1 MIAPRAAS
9 RRLTPGKRQLVAAP
23 SRHDSAADKV
33 RAAPLHRIPRRFLL
47 KTPALASLLLLCPAL
62 VLAQQEV
69 DRASTSPTPGN
80 QQLERVSVT
89 RQQTDTDLRRRE
101 PVAKQLYGRE
111 ELDKYGDTQL
121 SDVLKRLPGINVSGG
136 QLRMRGL
143 GGAYT
148 QILVNGEPAPPGF
161 SLDNLNPAQ
170 VERLEV
176 SKAPT
181 ADQSAQ
187 AIAGTL
193 NIILKDA
200 PRVVQKDLRLGLAYA
215 SEKPVVNAGFTYG
228 DRVVGGLGFV
238 LPISVYNWNFKNVLD
253 GERLSNANPTPGQ
266 LRQHVS
272 NDGHDRAHG
281 RGFNV
286 SPRLNWK
293 LGDEETLTL
302 QGFFVDNRF
311 RNEGENTVT
320 RLPDSDAAYLP
331 RTLQETTRNRGTFS
345 AERVNLQY
353 NNRFSE
359 DRRIELRAGAGSGGA
374 DFNFDFDGRG
384 GATPITRTTTGRNRN
399 HNATLA
405 GKYSQYVGEAH
416 TVTVGTELERRVRDE
431 NRTTIENGVEL
442 LPGIEGQPFNATIT
456 RTALYGQ
463 DEWEINKQW
472 SAYFG
477 VRHEQLRTRS
487 EGSRDLAG
495 SSDFQSTSKVTT
507 PLLHLNFKPD
517 PKGRDLVRAS
527 LTRSYKAP
535 DVQQLIARPSIN
547 TTEPLAQGN
556 TQTTPDRVGNP
567 ALKPELATG
576 LDIAYES
583 YLPAGGLVSVG
594 IFHRRI
600 SNLIRTDQPRLQTVT
615 WAPTPRWVI
624 TQVNLSKA
632 TTQGLEIEVKG
643 RAGELFPKLFD
654 PTTALSLRASLNV
667 YRSSVSDIDGPH
679 NRLEGQQ
686 PWQLNFGADYRM
698 KSLPVTMGFSAQI
711 APDFEVRQSALQSQ
725 ESLASRSLDAFAAMQ
740 VSKQDSVRLSANGLF
755 QPKQG
760 TRVTFID
767 LADFNLSERKPVAW
781 WAVNWEHKF

>member
-1 MIAPRAAS
+1 M
-9 RRLTPGKRQLVAAP
+9 
-23 SRHDSAADKV
+23 
-33 RAAPLHRIPRRFLL
+33 

-69 DRASTSPTPGN
+69 DRATTSPSPGN
-80 QQLERVSVT
+80 QQLDRVSVT

-176 SKAPT
+176 TKAPT

-200 PRVVQKDLRLGLAYA
+200 PRVVQKDLRLGVSYA
-215 SEKPVVNAGFTYG
+215 SEKPIVSGSFTYG

-238 LPISVYNWNFKNVLD
+238 LPISVYQWHFKNELD
-253 GERLSNANPTPGQ
+253 GERLSSSTALQP
-266 LRQHVS
+266 RQHVS
-272 NDGHDRAHG
+272 NEGFDRGFG

-293 LGDEETLTL
+293 LGDDETLTL
-302 QGFFVDNRF
+302 QGFFVNNRF
-311 RNEGENTVT
+311 RNEGENTIT
-320 RLPDSDAAYLP
+320 KLPDSDASYTP
-331 RTLQETTRNRGTFS
+331 RSLFETTRNRGTFS
-345 AERVNLQY
+345 AERLNLQY

-374 DFNFDFDGRG
+374 DFNFALNGQG
-384 GATPITRTTTGRNRN
+384 GTGPLSRVTTGKNRN
-399 HNATLA
+399 HEARLS
-405 GKYSQYVGEAH
+405 GKYSQYAGEDH

-431 NRTTIENGVEL
+431 NRTTLENGVEL

-456 RTALYGQ
+456 RTALFVQ

-477 VRHEQLRTRS
+477 VRHEQIETQS
-487 EGSRDLAG
+487 EGSRDSAG
-495 SSDFQSTSKVTT
+495 SSDFSSKSKVTT

-527 LTRSYKAP
+527 LTRSYKSP
-535 DVQQLIARPSIN
+535 DVQQLINRPSIN
-547 TTEPLAQGN
+547 TTAPLVQGN
-556 TQTTPDRVGNP
+556 TKTTPDRIGNP
-567 ALKPELATG
+567 DLKPELATG
-576 LDIAYES
+576 LDLAYES
-583 YLPAGGLVSVG
+583 YLPAGGLISVG
-594 IFHRRI
+594 VFHRRI
-600 SNLIRTDQPRLQTVT
+600 TNLIRTSEPTLQTVT
-615 WAPTPRWVI
+615 WAPTQRWVL
-624 TQVNLSKA
+624 TQINLSKA
-632 TTQGLEIEVKG
+632 TTQGLELEVKG
-643 RAGELFPKLFD
+643 RAGELFPSLFD
-654 PTTALSLRASLNV
+654 PATALSLRASLNL
-667 YRSSVSDIDGPH
+667 YRSSVSDIPGSN

-686 PWQLNFGADYRM
+686 PWQFNFGADYRM
-698 KSLPVTMGFSAQI
+698 KSLPISMGFSAQI
-711 APDFEVRQSALQSQ
+711 APHFDVQQSALQSQ
-725 ESLASRSLDAFAAMQ
+725 QTLASRSLDAFAAMQ
-740 VSKQDSVRLSANGLF
+740 VSKQDNVRLSVNGLF

-760 TRVTFID
+760 TLITYDSLPDFI
-767 LADFNLSERKPVAW
+767 LNERKPVAW
-781 WAVNWEHKF
+781 WSVNWEHKF

>member
-1 MIAPRAAS
+1 MKS
-9 RRLTPGKRQLVAAP
+9 
-23 SRHDSAADKV
+23 
-33 RAAPLHRIPRRFLL
+33 
-47 KTPALASLLLLCPAL
+47 PALASLLLLCPAL
-62 VLAQQEV
+62 VMAQQEV
-69 DRASTSPTPGN
+69 DRAQNNSPTPGN

-101 PVAKQLYGRE
+101 PVAKQLYGRD

-161 SLDNLNPAQ
+161 SLDNLNPQQ

-176 SKAPT
+176 TKAPT

-200 PRVVQKDLRLGLAYA
+200 PRVVQKDLRLGVAYA
-215 SEKPVVNAGFTYG
+215 SEKPVINGGFTYG
-228 DRVVGGLGFV
+228 DRVVGGIGFV
-238 LPISVYNWNFKNVLD
+238 LPISVYQWNFKNELD
-253 GERLSNANPTPGQ
+253 GERLSNANPTPPLQ
-266 LRQHVS
+266 RQHVS
-272 NDGHDRAHG
+272 NEGYDRAHG

-286 SPRLNWK
+286 SPRVNWK
-293 LGDEETLTL
+293 LGEDETLTL

-311 RNEGENTVT
+311 RNEGANTVT
-320 RLPDSDAAYLP
+320 KLPDSDPLYTP
-331 RTLQETTRNRGTFS
+331 RTIDETTHNRGTFS
-345 AERVNLQY
+345 AERLNLQY
-353 NNRFSE
+353 NNRFNE
-359 DRRIELRAGAGSGGA
+359 DRRIELRAGVGSGGA
-374 DFNFDFDGRG
+374 DFNFDFEGRNG
-384 GATPITRTTTGRNRN
+384 TAPVSRTTTGKNRN

-405 GKYSQYVGEAH
+405 GKYSQYAGEAH
-416 TVTVGTELERRVRDE
+416 TITVGSELERRVRDE
-431 NRTTIENGVEL
+431 NRTTLENGVEL

-456 RTALYGQ
+456 RSAVFAQ

-477 VRHEQLRTRS
+477 VRHEQIKTES
-487 EGSRDLAG
+487 EGSSDVAG

-517 PKGRDLVRAS
+517 AKGRDLVRAS

-535 DVQQLIARPSIN
+535 DIQQLINRPSIN
-547 TTEPLAQGN
+547 TTDPIAQGN
-556 TQTTPDRVGNP
+556 TRVTPDRVGNP

-594 IFHRRI
+594 VFHRRI
-600 SNLIRTDQPRLQTVT
+600 TNLIRTDQPRLMTVP
-615 WAPTPRWVI
+615 WAPTQRWVI
-624 TQVNLSKA
+624 TQINLSKA

-643 RAGELFPKLFD
+643 RAGELFPSLFE

-667 YRSSVSDIDGPH
+667 YRSTVSDIPGPD

-686 PWQLNFGADYRM
+686 PWQFNFGADYRL
-698 KSLPVTMGFSAQI
+698 KSLPISMGFSAQI
-711 APDFEVRQSALQSQ
+711 APKFDVRQSVLQSQ
-725 ESLASRSLDAFAAMQ
+725 ETLASRSLDAFAVMQ
-740 VSKQDSVRLSANGLF
+740 VNKQDSVRVSVNGLL

-760 TRVTFID
+760 TRVTFTNLD
-767 LADFNLSERKPVAW
+767 DFSLSERKPVAW

>member
-1 MIAPRAAS
+1 MKTLA
-9 RRLTPGKRQLVAAP
+9 LV
-23 SRHDSAADKV
+23 
-33 RAAPLHRIPRRFLL
+33 LL
-47 KTPALASLLLLCPAL
+47 LSPALA
-62 VLAQQEV
+62 LAQQEV

-80 QQLERVSVT
+80 NQLERVSVT
-89 RQQTDTDLRRRE
+89 RQQTDTDLRRRQ

-200 PRVVQKDLRLGLAYA
+200 PRVVQKDLRLGVAYA
-215 SEKPVVNAGFTYG
+215 SEKPVINGGFTYG
-228 DRVVGGLGFV
+228 DRALGGMGFV
-238 LPISVYNWNFKNVLD
+238 IPISVYQWNFRSELD
-253 GERLSNANPTPGQ
+253 GERLTNATPITPLQ

-272 NDGHDRAHG
+272 NEGFDRAHG

-293 LGDEETLTL
+293 LGDDETLTL
-302 QGFFVDNRF
+302 QGFFVNNRF

-320 RLPDSDAAYLP
+320 RLADSDALYAP
-331 RTLQETTRNRGTFS
+331 RTIDETTRNRGTF
-345 AERVNLQY
+345 AANRVNLQY
-353 NNRFSE
+353 NNRFNE
-359 DRRIELRAGAGSGGA
+359 DRRIELKAGAGSGGA
-374 DFNFDFDGRG
+374 DFNFDFEGRN
-384 GATPITRTTTGRNRN
+384 GAVPISRVTTGKNRN
-399 HNATLA
+399 HQATLG
-405 GKYSQYVGEAH
+405 GKYSQYAGDAH
-416 TVTVGTELERRVRDE
+416 TITVGSELERRVRDE
-431 NRTTIENGVEL
+431 NRRTIENGVEL

-456 RTALYGQ
+456 RTAVYGQ

-472 SAYFG
+472 SAYVG
-477 VRHEQLRTRS
+477 VRHEQIKINS
-487 EGSRDLAG
+487 EGSG
-495 SSDFQSTSKVTT
+495 TVGNSDFQSTSKVTT

-535 DVQQLIARPSIN
+535 DVQQLINRPSIN
-547 TTEPLAQGN
+547 TTEPLDKGN
-556 TQTTPDRVGNP
+556 TRTTPDRIGNP

-594 IFHRRI
+594 VFHRRI
-600 SNLIRTDQPRLQTVT
+600 TNLIRTDEPRLRAVDWVPPMPDGTLAQ
-615 WAPTPRWVI
+615 RWVI
-624 TQVNLSKA
+624 SQINFAKA
-632 TTQGLEIEVKG
+632 TTQGLELEVKG
-643 RAGELFPKLFD
+643 RAGELFPSLFA
-654 PTTALSLRASLNV
+654 PTTALSLRASLNL
-667 YRSSVSDIDGPH
+667 YRSRVEDIQGPD

-686 PWQLNFGADYRM
+686 PWQFNFGADYRL
-698 KSLPVTMGFSAQI
+698 KSLPINMGFSAQI
-711 APDFEVRQSALQSQ
+711 APRFNVQQSALQAQ
-725 ESLASRSLDAFAAMQ
+725 TTLPSRSLDAFAAMQ
-740 VSKQDSVRLSANGLF
+740 VTRQDGVRLSVNGLF

-760 TRVTFID
+760 TRVTFTSLD
-767 LADFNLSERKPVAW
+767 DFALNERKPVAW

>member
-1 MIAPRAAS
+1 M
-9 RRLTPGKRQLVAAP
+9 
-23 SRHDSAADKV
+23 
-33 RAAPLHRIPRRFLL
+33 

-69 DRASTSPTPGN
+69 DRAQNASPTPGN

-161 SLDNLNPAQ
+161 SLDNLNPQQ

-176 SKAPT
+176 TKAPT

-238 LPISVYNWNFKNVLD
+238 LPISVYNWNFKNELD
-253 GERLSNANPTPGQ
+253 GERLTNAEPQPGQ
-266 LRQHVS
+266 LRQHVAS
-272 NDGHDRAHG
+272 EGRDRSHG

-293 LGDEETLTL
+293 LGDDETLSL

-311 RNEGENTVT
+311 RTEGDNTVT
-320 RLPDSDAAYLP
+320 RLADNDPAYLP
-331 RTLQETTRNRGTFS
+331 RTLDETTRNHGTFS
-345 AERVNLQY
+345 AQRLNLQY
-353 NNRFSE
+353 NNRFNE
-359 DRRIELRAGAGSGGA
+359 DRRVELRAGAGSGGA
-374 DFNFDFDGRG
+374 DFDFDFEGRG
-384 GATPITRTTTGRNRN
+384 GAVPISRTTTGHNRN
-399 HNATLA
+399 HQATLG
-405 GKYSQYVGEAH
+405 GKYSQYAGEAH
-416 TVTVGTELERRVRDE
+416 TLTAGGEIERRVRDE
-431 NRTTIENGVEL
+431 NRRTLENGVEL

-456 RTALYGQ
+456 RTAVYGQ

-477 VRHEQLRTRS
+477 VRHEQIKTQS
-487 EGSRDLAG
+487 EGSSDFAG

-507 PLLHLNFKPD
+507 PLLHLNYKPD

-535 DVQQLIARPSIN
+535 DVQQLINRPSIN
-547 TTEPLAQGN
+547 TTEPLTSGN
-556 TQTTPDRVGNP
+556 TRTTPDRVGNP
-567 ALKPELATG
+567 NLKPELATG

-594 IFHRRI
+594 VFHRRI
-600 SNLIRTDQPRLQTVT
+600 TNLIRTDQPQLMTVP
-615 WAPTPRWVI
+615 WAPTQRWVI
-624 TQVNLSKA
+624 TQINLSKA

-643 RAGELFPKLFD
+643 RAGELFPSLFE
-654 PTTALSLRASLNV
+654 PTTALSLRASLNL
-667 YRSSVSDIDGPH
+667 YRSSVGDIPGPN

-686 PWQLNFGADYRM
+686 PWQFNFGADYRM
-698 KSLPVTMGFSAQI
+698 KSLPITMGFSAQI
-711 APDFEVRQSALQSQ
+711 APDFDVRQSALQSQ
-725 ESLASRSLDAFAAMQ
+725 ETLASRSLDAFAAMQ

-755 QPKQG
+755 QPRQG
-760 TRVTFID
+760 TRVTFAD
-767 LADFNLSERKPVAW
+767 LQDFTLSERKPVAW

>member
-1 MIAPRAAS
+1 
-9 RRLTPGKRQLVAAP
+9 
-23 SRHDSAADKV
+23 
-33 RAAPLHRIPRRFLL
+33 L
-47 KTPALASLLLLCPAL
+47 KTPALALLLLLSPAL

-69 DRASTSPTPGN
+69 DRASTSPTPN
-80 QQLERVSVT
+80 NNQLERVSVT

-176 SKAPT
+176 TKAPT

-200 PRVVQKDLRLGLAYA
+200 PRVVQKDLRLGVAYA
-215 SEKPVVNAGFTYG
+215 SEKPVINAGFTYG
-228 DRVVGGLGFV
+228 DRALGGMGFV
-238 LPISVYNWNFKNVLD
+238 IPISVYQWNFKNELD
-253 GERLSNANPTPGQ
+253 GERLTNATPTPTPTPPLQ

-272 NDGHDRAHG
+272 NEGYDRAHG

-293 LGDEETLTL
+293 LGDDETLTL
-302 QGFFVDNRF
+302 QGFFVNNRF
-311 RNEGENTVT
+311 RNEGANTVT
-320 RLPDSDAAYLP
+320 KLPDNDPLYTP
-331 RTLQETTRNRGTFS
+331 RTIDETTHNKGTF
-345 AERVNLQY
+345 AANRVNLQY
-353 NNRFSE
+353 NNRFNE

-374 DFNFDFDGRG
+374 DFDFDFEGRN
-384 GATPITRTTTGRNRN
+384 GATPISRRTMGKNRN
-399 HNATLA
+399 HQATLG
-405 GKYSQYVGEAH
+405 GKYSQYAGEAH

-456 RTALYGQ
+456 RTALYAQ

-477 VRHEQLRTRS
+477 VRHEQIKTES
-487 EGSRDLAG
+487 EGSG
-495 SSDFQSTSKVTT
+495 SIGNSDFQSTSKVTT
-507 PLLHLNFKPD
+507 PLLHLNFKPN

-535 DVQQLIARPSIN
+535 DVQQLINRPSIN
-547 TTEPLAQGN
+547 TTEPLAVGN
-556 TQTTPDRVGNP
+556 TRTTPDRTGNP
-567 ALKPELATG
+567 SLKPELATG
-576 LDIAYES
+576 LDVAYES

-594 IFHRRI
+594 MFHRRI
-600 SNLIRTDQPRLQTVT
+600 TNLIRTDQPRLMTVP
-615 WAPTPRWVI
+615 WAPTQRWVI
-624 TQVNLSKA
+624 TQINLSKA
-632 TTQGLEIEVKG
+632 TTQGLELEVKG
-643 RAGELFPKLFD
+643 RAGELFPSLFE
-654 PTTALSLRASLNV
+654 PTTALSLRASLNL
-667 YRSSVSDIDGPH
+667 YRSKVEDIPGPD

-686 PWQLNFGADYRM
+686 PWQFNFGADYRM
-698 KSLPVTMGFSAQI
+698 KSLPISMGFSAQI
-711 APDFEVRQSALQSQ
+711 APKFNVQQSAIQAQ
-725 ESLASRSLDAFAAMQ
+725 TSLPSRSLDAFAAMQ
-740 VSKQDSVRLSANGLF
+740 LSKQDSVRASVNGLF

-760 TRVTFID
+760 TRVTYTG
-767 LADFNLSERKPVAW
+767 LQDFVLNERKPVAW
-781 WAVNWEHKF
+781 WALNWEHKF

>member
-1 MIAPRAAS
+1 MMP
-9 RRLTPGKRQLVAAP
+9 AAP
-23 SRHDSAADKV
+23 SR
-33 RAAPLHRIPRRFLL
+33 RAPRTRSPLL
-47 KTPALASLLLLCPAL
+47 KSPALASLLLCPAL

-69 DRASTSPTPGN
+69 DRAQNSSPTPGN

-89 RQQTDTDLRRRE
+89 RQNSDTDLRRRE

-228 DRVVGGLGFV
+228 DRALGGMGFV
-238 LPISVYNWNFKNVLD
+238 IPISFYQWNFNNEQR
-253 GERLSNANPTPGQ
+253 GERLTNAEPAPGQ
-266 LRQHVS
+266 LRQHLAS
-272 NDGHDRAHG
+272 AGRDRSHGHG
-281 RGFNV
+281 VNV

-293 LGDEETLTL
+293 LGDDETLSL
-302 QGFFVDNRF
+302 QGFFVNNRF
-311 RNEGENTVT
+311 RNEGDNH
-320 RLPDSDAAYLP
+320 LAPLADNDAAYLP
-331 RTLQETTRNRGTFS
+331 RSLDETTRNRGTFS
-345 AERVNLQY
+345 ASRLNLQY

-374 DFNFDFDGRG
+374 DFDFDYEGRN
-384 GATPITRTTTGRNRN
+384 GALPISRTTTGRNRN

-405 GKYSQYVGEAH
+405 AKYSQYAGEDH
-416 TVTVGTELERRVRDE
+416 TLTFGSELERRVRDE
-431 NRTTIENGVEL
+431 NRRTVENGAEL

-456 RTALYGQ
+456 RTAVYGQ
-463 DEWEINKQW
+463 DEWEISKQW
-472 SAYFG
+472 SAYLG
-477 VRHEQLRTRS
+477 LRHEQIRTAS

-495 SSDFQSTSKVTT
+495 SADFRSTSKVTT
-507 PLLHLNFKPD
+507 PLLHLNYKPD

-535 DVQQLIARPSIN
+535 DVQQLINRPSIN
-547 TTEPLAQGN
+547 TTEPLADGN
-556 TQTTPDRVGNP
+556 TRTTPDRTGNP

-594 IFHRRI
+594 LFHRRI
-600 SNLIRTDQPRLQTVT
+600 TDLIRTDQPRLMAVP

-632 TTQGLEIEVKG
+632 TTQGLELEIKG
-643 RAGELFPKLFD
+643 RAGELFPSLFA
-654 PTTALSLRASLNV
+654 PTTALSLRASLNL
-667 YRSSVSDIDGPH
+667 YRSSVSDIDGPD

-686 PWQLNFGADYRM
+686 PWQLNFGADYRL
-698 KSLPVTMGFSAQI
+698 KSLPINMGFSAQI
-711 APDFEVRQSALQSQ
+711 APRFTVQQSALQAQ
-725 ESLASRSLDAFAAMQ
+725 TTLPARSLDAFAAMQ
-740 VSKQDSVRLSANGLF
+740 VTKQDGVRLSVNGLF
-755 QPKQG
+755 QPRQG
-760 TRVTFID
+760 TRVSYTD
-767 LADFNLSERKPVAW
+767 LDDFTLSERKPAAW
-781 WAVNWEHKF
+781 YAINWEHKF

>member
-1 MIAPRAAS
+1 M
-9 RRLTPGKRQLVAAP
+9 
-23 SRHDSAADKV
+23 
-33 RAAPLHRIPRRFLL
+33 
-47 KTPALASLLLLCPAL
+47 KTPALATLCLLCPTL

-69 DRASTSPTPGN
+69 DRAATSPTQGN
-80 QQLERVSVT
+80 QLERVSVT

-176 SKAPT
+176 TKAPT

-200 PRVVQKDLRLGLAYA
+200 PRVVQKDMRLGLAYA
-215 SEKPVVNAGFTYG
+215 SEKPVINAGFTYG
-228 DRVVGGLGFV
+228 DRAVGGLGFV
-238 LPISVYNWNFKNVLD
+238 IPISVYQWNFRNELE
-253 GERLSNANPTPGQ
+253 GERLTNATPTGTQ
-266 LRQHVS
+266 LRQHVA
-272 NDGHDRAHG
+272 NEGWDRAHG

-293 LGDEETLTL
+293 LGDDETLTL
-302 QGFFVDNRF
+302 QGFFVSNQF

-320 RLPDSDAAYLP
+320 KLPDNDPAYVP
-331 RTLQETTRNRGTFS
+331 RTLDETTRNRGTFS
-345 AERVNLQY
+345 ANRVNLQY

-359 DRRIELRAGAGSGGA
+359 DRRIELRAGTGSGGA
-374 DFNFDFDGRG
+374 DFNFEFDGINGR
-384 GATPITRTTTGRNRN
+384 TPIHRVTSGDNRNRN
-399 HNATLA
+399 TTLS
-405 GKYSQYVGEAH
+405 GKYSQYAGEAH
-416 TVTVGTELERRVRDE
+416 TLTFGGEIERRTRDE
-431 NRTTIENGVEL
+431 QRRTLENGVDL
-442 LPGIEGQPFNATIT
+442 LPGIEGQPFQATIT
-456 RTALYGQ
+456 RTAVYGQ

-477 VRHEQLRTRS
+477 VRHEQLKMES
-487 EGSRDLAG
+487 AGNAAIPG

-535 DVQQLIARPSIN
+535 DAQQLINRPSIN
-547 TTEPLAQGN
+547 TTEPLKDGN
-556 TQTTPDRVGNP
+556 TRTTPDRTGNP
-567 ALKPELATG
+567 NLKPELATG
-576 LDIAYES
+576 LDLAYES
-583 YLPAGGLVSVG
+583 YLPAGGMVSVG
-594 IFHRRI
+594 VFHRRI
-600 SNLIRTDQPRLQTVT
+600 TNLIRTDQPRLIEVPA
-615 WAPTPRWVI
+615 WWSPPLSSAPNTPMQRWVI
-624 TQVNLSKA
+624 TQINLSKA
-632 TTQGLEIEVKG
+632 TTQGLELEIKG
-643 RAGELFPKLFD
+643 RAGELFPSLFD
-654 PTTALSLRASLNV
+654 PTTALSLRASLNL
-667 YRSSVSDIDGPH
+667 YRSSVSDIPGPD

-686 PWQLNFGADYRM
+686 PWQFNFGADYRM
-698 KSLPVTMGFSAQI
+698 KSMPINMGFSAQI
-711 APDFEVRQSALQSQ
+711 APRFNVQQSLLQAQTSFP
-725 ESLASRSLDAFAAMQ
+725 ARSLDAFAAMQ
-740 VSKQDSVRLSANGLF
+740 VSKQDNVRVSVNGLF

-760 TRVTFID
+760 TRVTFTN
-767 LADFNLSERKPVAW
+767 LEDFTLNRRQPVAW
-781 WAVNWEHKF
+781 YAVNWEHKF

>member
-1 MIAPRAAS
+1 M
-9 RRLTPGKRQLVAAP
+9 
-23 SRHDSAADKV
+23 
-33 RAAPLHRIPRRFLL
+33 
-47 KTPALASLLLLCPAL
+47 KTPALASLLLLSPAL
-62 VLAQQEV
+62 ALAQQEV
-69 DRASTSPTPGN
+69 DRASTSPTPSN
-80 QQLERVSVT
+80 SQLERVSVT

-200 PRVVQKDLRLGLAYA
+200 PRVVQKDLRLGLSYA

-228 DRVVGGLGFV
+228 DRIVGGVGFV
-238 LPISVYNWNFKNVLD
+238 LPISVYQWNFKNELD
-253 GERLSNANPTPGQ
+253 GERLSNATPTPPQQ

-272 NDGHDRAHG
+272 NEGYDRAHG

-293 LGDEETLTL
+293 LGDDETLSL
-302 QGFFVDNRF
+302 QGFFVSNRF

-320 RLPDSDAAYLP
+320 KLPDSDAAYTP
-331 RTLQETTRNRGTFS
+331 RTINEITRNRGTFS
-345 AERVNLQY
+345 ANRINLQY
-353 NNRFSE
+353 NNRFGE

-374 DFNFDFDGRG
+374 DFNFDFEGRN
-384 GATPITRTTTGRNRN
+384 GATPIKRTTSGENRN
-399 HNATLA
+399 HNTSLA
-405 GKYSQYVGEAH
+405 GKYSQYAGEAH
-416 TVTVGTELERRVRDE
+416 TVTVGSEIERRVRDE
-431 NRTTIENGVEL
+431 NRRTVENGADL

-456 RTALYGQ
+456 RTAFYGQ

-477 VRHEQLRTRS
+477 VRHEQIKMAS
-487 EGSRDLAG
+487 EGSRDIAG
-495 SSDFQSTSKVTT
+495 SADFQSTSKVTT

-535 DVQQLIARPSIN
+535 DVQQLINRPSIN
-547 TTEPLAQGN
+547 TTEPLTVGN
-556 TQTTPDRVGNP
+556 TRTTPDRIGNP

-594 IFHRRI
+594 LFRRSI
-600 SNLIRTDQPRLQTVT
+600 TNLIRTDQPRLQTVS
-615 WAPTPRWVI
+615 WAPTQRWVI
-624 TQVNLSKA
+624 TQINLSKA
-632 TTQGLEIEVKG
+632 TTEGLELEVKG
-643 RAGELFPKLFD
+643 RAGELFPSIFD

-667 YRSSVSDIDGPH
+667 YRSSVSDIAGPN

-686 PWQLNFGADYRM
+686 PWQFNFGADYRL
-698 KSLPVTMGFSAQI
+698 KSLPISMGFSAQI
-711 APDFEVRQSALQSQ
+711 APNFDVQQSALQSQ
-725 ESLASRSLDAFAAMQ
+725 QSLASRSLDAFAAMQ
-740 VSKQDSVRLSANGLF
+740 VTKQDGVRLSVNGLF

-760 TRVTFID
+760 TRVTYTG
-767 LADFNLSERKPVAW
+767 LQDFVLNERKPVAW

>member
-1 MIAPRAAS
+1 
-9 RRLTPGKRQLVAAP
+9 LC
-23 SRHDSAADKV
+23 
-33 RAAPLHRIPRRFLL
+33 
-47 KTPALASLLLLCPAL
+47 LLCPAL

-69 DRASTSPTPGN
+69 DRAATSPTQN
-80 QQLERVSVT
+80 NQLERVSVT

-101 PVAKQLYGRE
+101 PIAKQLYGRE

-121 SDVLKRLPGINVSGG
+121 SDVLKRLPGINVTGG

-176 SKAPT
+176 TKAPT

-200 PRVVQKDLRLGLAYA
+200 PRVVQKDLRVGLGYA
-215 SEKPVVNAGFTYG
+215 SEKPVINAGFTYG
-228 DRVVGGLGFV
+228 DRILGGVGFV
-238 LPISVYNWNFKNVLD
+238 LPISLYQWNFNNELD
-253 GERLSNANPTPGQ
+253 GERLTNGNAVAPL
-266 LRQHVS
+266 LRQHVA
-272 NDGHDRAHG
+272 NEGYDRSHG

-293 LGDEETLTL
+293 LGDDETLSL
-302 QGFFVDNRF
+302 QGFFVSNRF

-320 RLPDSDAAYLP
+320 RLPDSDAAYTP
-331 RTLQETTRNRGTFS
+331 RTVNETTHNRGTFS
-345 AERVNLQY
+345 ANRINLQY

-359 DRRIELRAGAGSGGA
+359 DRRIELRAGTGSGGA
-374 DFNFDFDGRG
+374 DFNFDFDGRN
-384 GATPITRTTTGRNRN
+384 GATPIVRTTSGDNRN
-399 HNATLA
+399 HNTSLA
-405 GKYSQYVGEAH
+405 GKYSQYAGDAH
-416 TVTVGTELERRVRDE
+416 TVTVGSEIERRVRDE
-431 NRTTIENGVEL
+431 KRRTVENGVDL

-456 RTALYGQ
+456 RTAFYAQ

-477 VRHEQLRTRS
+477 VRHEQIKMES
-487 EGSRDLAG
+487 AGNHDVAG

-535 DVQQLIARPSIN
+535 DVQQLIDRPSIN
-547 TTEPLAQGN
+547 TNEPLAAGN
-556 TQTTPDRVGNP
+556 TRTTPDRTGNP

-583 YLPAGGLVSVG
+583 YLPAGGLFSIG
-594 IFHRRI
+594 LFHRRI
-600 SNLIRTDQPRLQTVT
+600 SNLIRTDQPRLQTVV
-615 WAPTPRWVI
+615 WAPTQRWVV
-624 TQVNLSKA
+624 TQINLSKA
-632 TTQGLEIEVKG
+632 TTQGLELEVKG
-643 RAGELFPKLFD
+643 RAGELFPSVFE
-654 PTTALSLRASLNV
+654 PTTALSLRASLNI
-667 YRSSVSDIDGPH
+667 YRSSVGDIPGPN

-686 PWQLNFGADYRM
+686 PWQFNFGADYRL
-698 KSLPVTMGFSAQI
+698 KSLPISMGFSAQI
-711 APDFEVRQSALQSQ
+711 APDFDVQQSVLTSQ
-725 ESLASRSLDAFAAMQ
+725 ESLASRSVDAFAAMQ
-740 VSKQDSVRLSANGLF
+740 LSKEDALRVSVNGLF

-760 TRVTFID
+760 TRVTYAD
-767 LADFNLSERKPVAW
+767 LPDFNLNERKPVAW
-781 WAVNWEHKF
+781 WGVNWEHKF

>member
-1 MIAPRAAS
+1 M
-9 RRLTPGKRQLVAAP
+9 
-23 SRHDSAADKV
+23 
-33 RAAPLHRIPRRFLL
+33 

-69 DRASTSPTPGN
+69 DRAATSPTQN
-80 QQLERVSVT
+80 NQLERVSVT

-101 PVAKQLYGRE
+101 PVAKQLYGRD

-121 SDVLKRLPGINVSGG
+121 SDVLKRLPGINVTGG

-200 PRVVQKDLRLGLAYA
+200 PRVVQKDLRVGMAYA
-215 SEKPVVNAGFTYG
+215 SEKPVINAGFTYG
-228 DRVVGGLGFV
+228 DRIVGGVGFV
-238 LPISVYNWNFKNVLD
+238 LPITVQQWNFVNEME
-253 GERLSNANPTPGQ
+253 GERLTNATPTLPLQ
-266 LRQHVS
+266 LRQHVT
-272 NDGHDRAHG
+272 NEGRDRSHG
-281 RGFNV
+281 RGFNIA
-286 SPRLNWK
+286 PRLNWK
-293 LGDEETLTL
+293 LGDDETLSV
-302 QGFFVDNRF
+302 QGFFVQNRF

-320 RLPDSDAAYLP
+320 RLDDSSAGYTP
-331 RTLQETTRNRGTFS
+331 RTVNETTRNRGTFS
-345 AERVNLQY
+345 ANRINLQY
-353 NNRFSE
+353 NNRFGE
-359 DRRIELRAGAGSGGA
+359 DRRIELRAGTGSGGA
-374 DFNFDFDGRG
+374 NFNFDFDGRN
-384 GATPITRTTTGRNRN
+384 GATPIHRITSGDNKNRN
-399 HNATLA
+399 TTLG
-405 GKYSQYVGEAH
+405 GKYSQYAGEAH
-416 TVTVGTELERRVRDE
+416 TITVGGEIERRTRDE
-431 NRTTIENGVEL
+431 TRTTTENNAPV

-456 RTALYGQ
+456 RTAVYGQ

-472 SAYFG
+472 SAYVG
-477 VRHEQLRTRS
+477 VRHEQIKMAS
-487 EGSRDLAG
+487 EGSQDIAG
-495 SSDFQSTSKVTT
+495 NADFKNTSKVTT

-535 DVQQLIARPSIN
+535 DVQQLINRPSIN
-547 TTEPLAQGN
+547 LNEPLVKGN
-556 TQTTPDRVGNP
+556 TDTTPDRSGNP

-594 IFHRRI
+594 VFHRRI
-600 SNLIRTDQPRLQTVT
+600 TNLIRTDEARLMTVP
-615 WAPTPRWVI
+615 WAPTQRWVI

-632 TTQGLEIEVKG
+632 TTQGLELEVKG
-643 RAGELFPKLFD
+643 RAGELFPSLFE
-654 PTTALSLRASLNV
+654 PTTALSLRASLNL
-667 YRSSVSDIDGPH
+667 YRSSVGDIPGPN

-686 PWQLNFGADYRM
+686 PWQFNFGADYRM
-698 KSLPVTMGFSAQI
+698 KSMPISMGFSAQI
-711 APDFEVRQSALQSQ
+711 APDFEVRQNDKQSQ
-725 ESLASRSLDAFAAMQ
+725 ENFASRSLDAFAMMQ
-740 VSKQDSVRLSANGLF
+740 VSKQDNVRVSVNGLF

-760 TRVTFID
+760 SRVFYTTK
-767 LADFNLSERKPVAW
+767 ADFSINEREPVPW
-781 WAVNWEHKF
+781 WSVNWEHKF

>member
-1 MIAPRAAS
+1 
-9 RRLTPGKRQLVAAP
+9 
-23 SRHDSAADKV
+23 
-33 RAAPLHRIPRRFLL
+33 L
-47 KTPALASLLLLCPAL
+47 KTPALALLLLLSPAL

-69 DRASTSPTPGN
+69 DRASTSPTPTN
-80 QQLERVSVT
+80 NNQLERVSIT

-200 PRVVQKDLRLGLAYA
+200 PRVVQKDLRLGVAYA
-215 SEKPVVNAGFTYG
+215 SEKPVINAGFTYG
-228 DRVVGGLGFV
+228 DRALGGMGFV
-238 LPISVYNWNFKNVLD
+238 IPISVYNWNFKNELD
-253 GERLSNANPTPGQ
+253 GERLTNAAPTPPLQ

-272 NDGHDRAHG
+272 NEGWDRGHG
-281 RGFNV
+281 RGINI

-293 LGDEETLTL
+293 LGEDETLTL

-311 RNEGENTVT
+311 RNEGANTVT
-320 RLPDSDAAYLP
+320 KLPDSDANYTP
-331 RTLQETTRNRGTFS
+331 RTVDETTRNRGTF
-345 AERVNLQY
+345 AANRVNLQY

-374 DFNFDFDGRG
+374 DFNFDFEGRNG
-384 GATPITRTTTGRNRN
+384 LTPISRITTGKNRN
-399 HNATLA
+399 HQATLA
-405 GKYSQYVGEAH
+405 GKYSQYAGEAH
-416 TVTVGTELERRVRDE
+416 TITVGSELERRVRDE

-456 RTALYGQ
+456 RTAVYGQ

-477 VRHEQLRTRS
+477 VRHEQIKTDS
-487 EGSRDLAG
+487 EGSG
-495 SSDFQSTSKVTT
+495 SIGNSNFQSTSKVTT

-535 DVQQLIARPSIN
+535 DVQQLINRPSIN
-547 TTEPLAQGN
+547 TTDPLTQGN
-556 TQTTPDRVGNP
+556 TRVTPDRVGNP
-567 ALKPELATG
+567 ALQPELATG

-583 YLPAGGLVSVG
+583 YLPAGGLVSIGV
-594 IFHRRI
+594 FHRSI
-600 SNLIRTDQPRLQTVT
+600 TNLIRTDQPRLMAVP
-615 WAPTPRWVI
+615 WAPTQRWVI

-632 TTQGLEIEVKG
+632 STEGLELEVKG
-643 RAGELFPKLFD
+643 RAGELFPRLFE
-654 PTTALSLRASLNV
+654 PTTALSLRASLNI
-667 YRSSVSDIDGPH
+667 YRSKVDDIPGPD

-686 PWQLNFGADYRM
+686 PWQFNFGADYRM
-698 KSLPVTMGFSAQI
+698 KSLPVSMGFSAQI
-711 APDFEVRQSALQSQ
+711 APKFNVQQSALQAQ
-725 ESLASRSLDAFAAMQ
+725 TTLPSRSLDAFAAMQ
-740 VSKQDSVRLSANGLF
+740 VTKQDGVRVSVNGLF
-755 QPKQG
+755 QPRQG
-760 TRVTFID
+760 NRVTFTNLD
-767 LADFNLSERKPVAW
+767 DFSLSERKPVAW
-781 WAVNWEHKF
+781 YAVNWEHKF

>member
-1 MIAPRAAS
+1 M
-9 RRLTPGKRQLVAAP
+9 
-23 SRHDSAADKV
+23 
-33 RAAPLHRIPRRFLL
+33 

-69 DRASTSPTPGN
+69 DRATTTPTPGN

-176 SKAPT
+176 TKAPT

-200 PRVVQKDLRLGLAYA
+200 PRVVQKDLRIGVNYA
-215 SEKPVVNAGFTYG
+215 SEKPVINAGFTYG
-228 DRVVGGLGFV
+228 DRVVGGVGFV
-238 LPISVYNWNFKNVLD
+238 LPISVYQWNFVNEME
-253 GERLSNANPTPGQ
+253 GERLTNANPTGTQ
-266 LRQHVS
+266 LRQHVT
-272 NDGHDRAHG
+272 NEGWDRGHG
-281 RGFNV
+281 RGFNI

-293 LGDEETLTL
+293 LGDDETLSV
-302 QGFFVDNRF
+302 QGFFVQNRF

-320 RLPDSDAAYLP
+320 RLPDSSPTYVP
-331 RTLQETTRNRGTFS
+331 RTIDETTRNRGTFS
-345 AERVNLQY
+345 ANRINLQY
-353 NNRFSE
+353 NNRFTE

-374 DFNFDFDGRG
+374 DFRFDFDGRN
-384 GATPITRTTTGRNRN
+384 GATPIQRVTSGENKNRN
-399 HNATLA
+399 TSLG
-405 GKYSQYVGEAH
+405 GKYSQYAGEAH
-416 TVTVGTELERRVRDE
+416 TITVGGELDRRVRDE
-431 NRTTIENGVEL
+431 KRRTVENGVDL

-456 RTALYGQ
+456 RTAVYGQ

-477 VRHEQLRTRS
+477 VRHEQIRMES
-487 EGSRDLAG
+487 AGNRDVAG

-517 PKGRDLVRAS
+517 PKSRDLVRAS

-535 DVQQLIARPSIN
+535 DVQQLINRPSIN
-547 TTEPLAQGN
+547 TNEPLALGN
-556 TQTTPDRVGNP
+556 TRTTPDRSGNP

-576 LDIAYES
+576 LDVAYER
-583 YLPAGGLVSVG
+583 YLPAGGLMSVG
-594 IFHRRI
+594 VFHRRI
-600 SNLIRTDQPRLQTVT
+600 TNLIRTDQPRLMTVP
-615 WAPTPRWVI
+615 WAPTDRWVI
-624 TQVNLSKA
+624 TQINLSKA
-632 TTQGLEIEVKG
+632 TTQGLELEVKG
-643 RAGELFPKLFD
+643 RAGELFPSLFE

-667 YRSSVSDIDGPH
+667 YRSSVSDIPGPN

-686 PWQLNFGADYRM
+686 PWQFNFGADYRL
-698 KSLPVTMGFSAQI
+698 KSMPISMGFSAQI
-711 APDFEVRQSALQSQ
+711 APDYDVRQSALQSQ
-725 ESLASRSLDAFAAMQ
+725 ENFAARSLDAFAMMQ
-740 VSKQDSVRLSANGLF
+740 LSPKDGVRVSVNGLF

-760 TRVTFID
+760 NRVTYTE
-767 LADFNLSERKPVAW
+767 LADFSVNERKPVPW
-781 WAVNWEHKF
+781 WSVNWEHKF

>member
-1 MIAPRAAS
+1 M
-9 RRLTPGKRQLVAAP
+9 
-23 SRHDSAADKV
+23 
-33 RAAPLHRIPRRFLL
+33 
-47 KTPALASLLLLCPAL
+47 KTPALALLLLLSPAL

-69 DRASTSPTPGN
+69 DRASNNSPTPSN
-80 QQLERVSVT
+80 NQLERVSVT
-89 RQQTDTDLRRRE
+89 RTQTDTDLRRRE
-101 PVAKQLYGRE
+101 PVAKQLYGRD

-176 SKAPT
+176 TKAPT

-200 PRVVQKDLRLGLAYA
+200 PRVVQKDLRVGLAYA
-215 SEKPVVNAGFTYG
+215 SEKPVVNGGFTYG
-228 DRVVGGLGFV
+228 DRVVGGVGFV
-238 LPISVYNWNFKNVLD
+238 LPISVYQWNFKNELA
-253 GERLSNANPTPGQ
+253 GERLTNATPAAPQQ
-266 LRQHVS
+266 LRQHVT
-272 NDGHDRAHG
+272 NEGWDRAHG

-293 LGDEETLTL
+293 LGDDETLSV
-302 QGFFVDNRF
+302 QGFFVQNRF
-311 RNEGENTVT
+311 RNEGANTVT
-320 RLPDSDAAYLP
+320 RLADSDAAYTP
-331 RTLQETTRNRGTFS
+331 RTIDETTNNRGTFS
-345 AERVNLQY
+345 ANRINLQY

-359 DRRIELRAGAGSGGA
+359 DRRIELRAGTGSGGA
-374 DFNFDFDGRG
+374 DFRFAFN
-384 GATPITRTTTGRNRN
+384 GRNGSAPQPIERITSGDNRN
-399 HNATLA
+399 RTSTLG
-405 GKYSQYVGEAH
+405 GKYSQYAGEAH
-416 TVTVGTELERRVRDE
+416 TVTVGSEIERRVRDE
-431 NRTTIENGVEL
+431 KRTTTENGALL
-442 LPGIEGQPFNATIT
+442 LPGVEGQPFNATIT
-456 RTALYGQ
+456 RTAFYAQ

-477 VRHEQLRTRS
+477 VRHEQIKMDS
-487 EGSRDLAG
+487 EGNRDVAG
-495 SSDFQSTSKVTT
+495 SSDFRSTSKVTT

-535 DVQQLIARPSIN
+535 DIQQLINRPSIN
-547 TTEPLAQGN
+547 LNDPIEKGN
-556 TQTTPDRVGNP
+556 TDTTPDRSGNP

-594 IFHRRI
+594 VFHRRI
-600 SNLIRTDQPRLQTVT
+600 TNLIRTDKPRLMTVP
-615 WAPTPRWVI
+615 WAPTDRWVI

-632 TTQGLEIEVKG
+632 TTQGLELEVKG
-643 RAGELFPKLFD
+643 RAGELFPSLFE
-654 PTTALSLRASLNV
+654 PTTALSLRASLNL
-667 YRSSVSDIDGPH
+667 YRSSVGDIAGPH

-686 PWQLNFGADYRM
+686 PWQFNFGADYRM
-698 KSLPVTMGFSAQI
+698 KSLPISMGFSAQI
-711 APDFEVRQSALQSQ
+711 APDYEVRQSDVQSQ
-725 ESLASRSLDAFAAMQ
+725 ESFASRSVDAFAMMQ
-740 VSKQDSVRLSANGLF
+740 VSKQDSVRVSVNGLF

-760 TRVTFID
+760 SRVFYASK
-767 LADFNLSERKPVAW
+767 ADFSLNEREPAPW
-781 WAVNWEHKF
+781 WSVNWEHKF

>member
-1 MIAPRAAS
+1 
-9 RRLTPGKRQLVAAP
+9 
-23 SRHDSAADKV
+23 
-33 RAAPLHRIPRRFLL
+33 L

-69 DRASTSPTPGN
+69 DRASTSPTQN
-80 QQLERVSVT
+80 NQLERVSVT

-121 SDVLKRLPGINVSGG
+121 SDVLKRLPGINVAGG
-136 QLRMRGL
+136 QLRMRGM

-176 SKAPT
+176 TKAPT

-200 PRVVQKDLRLGLAYA
+200 PRVVQKDLRLGVNYA
-215 SEKPVVNAGFTYG
+215 SEKPVINAGFTYG
-228 DRVVGGLGFV
+228 DRVVGGVGFV
-238 LPISVYNWNFKNVLD
+238 LPISVYQWNFVNEME
-253 GERLSNANPTPGQ
+253 GERLTVLNPPVGTPQ
-266 LRQHVS
+266 RQHVT
-272 NDGHDRAHG
+272 NEGRDRAHG

-293 LGDEETLTL
+293 LGDDETLSV
-302 QGFFVDNRF
+302 QGFFVQNRF
-311 RNEGENTVT
+311 RNEGSNTVFT
-320 RLPDSDAAYLP
+320 QADSSTGYLP
-331 RTLQETTRNRGTFS
+331 RTVDETTRNRGTFS
-345 AERVNLQY
+345 ANRINLQY

-359 DRRIELRAGAGSGGA
+359 DRRIELRAGTGAGGA
-374 DFNFDFDGRG
+374 DFNFDFDGRNG
-384 GATPITRTTTGRNRN
+384 SATTPIHRITTGDNKNRGT
-399 HNATLA
+399 TLG
-405 GKYSQYVGEAH
+405 GKYSQYAGEAH
-416 TVTVGTELERRVRDE
+416 TVTVGGEIDRRVRDE
-431 NRTTIENGVEL
+431 KRRTTENGVDL

-456 RTALYGQ
+456 RTAFYGQ

-477 VRHEQLRTRS
+477 VRHEQIKMES
-487 EGSRDLAG
+487 AGNQDVAG
-495 SSDFQSTSKVTT
+495 SSDFKSTSKVTT

-517 PKGRDLVRAS
+517 PKSRDLVRAS

-535 DVQQLIARPSIN
+535 DIQQLINRPSIN
-547 TTEPLAQGN
+547 LNEPLDRGN
-556 TQTTPDRVGNP
+556 TKTTPDRTGNP

-594 IFHRRI
+594 VFHRRI
-600 SNLIRTDQPRLQTVT
+600 TNLIRTDKPRLMTVP
-615 WAPTPRWVI
+615 WAPTQRWVI
-624 TQVNLSKA
+624 TQINISKA
-632 TTQGLEIEVKG
+632 TTQGLELEVKG
-643 RAGELFPKLFD
+643 RAGELFPSLFE

-667 YRSSVSDIDGPH
+667 YRSTVGDIPGPN

-686 PWQLNFGADYRM
+686 PWQFNFGADYRL
-698 KSLPVTMGFSAQI
+698 KSLPISMGFSAQI
-711 APDFEVRQSALQSQ
+711 APDFTVRQSAEASQ
-725 ESLASRSLDAFAAMQ
+725 ENFPSRSLDAFALMQ
-740 VSKQDSVRLSANGLF
+740 VGKQDSVRLSVNGLF

-760 TRVTFID
+760 NRVTYTD
-767 LADFNLSERKPVAW
+767 LPDFNVNERKPAAW
-781 WAVNWEHKF
+781 WALNWEHKF